1 MCVCTTM
8 NMAIIQVKPCV
19 ISMDYHDVEECIH
32 THAAPAILSATS
44 RPCTISPKTVN
55 PNSHPLSPVL
65 SKCGLSPRLTKN
77 SPAPLFGSSQ
87 RAMVT
92 VPRLFGRLN
101 SRGGLFRPVARGLPA
116 ASLKPPCKTK
126 LGSALRPS
134 HYLMVFHATPADAA
148 CQRTHLVYSDTP
160 VKDAAGVLSG
170 TDQRPDEGR
179 VHRRCVFAQ
188 ADLAG

>member
-1 MCVCTTM
+1 MH
-8 NMAIIQVKPCV
+8 A
-19 ISMDYHDVEECIH
+19 
-32 THAAPAILSATS
+32 HAAPAILSATS
-44 RPCTISPKTVN
+44 RPCTTSPKTVK
-55 PNSHPLSPVL
+55 PSAHPLSPVR
-65 SKCGLSPRLTKN
+65 SKCGLSPRFTKN

-101 SRGGLFRPVARGLPA
+101 SRGGLSRSVAVARGLPA
-116 ASLKPPCKTK
+116 ASLRPPCKTK

-134 HYLMVFHATPADAA
+134 HYLMVFHATPAGAA
-148 CQRTHLVYSDTP
+148 CQRNHFVYSDAP
-160 VKDAAGVLSG
+160 VKDAAGVLSC

-179 VHRRCVFAQ
+179 VPRRCVVSQ